1 MGGISLF
8 LIPRN
13 LPGITVRKMETQFD
27 NSHSTTFITFDK
39 VKVPADML
47 IGRENQGFR
56 YIMYNFNHERF
67 VIAVGAARSARLC
80 YSEAFKYSLER
91 RTFGK
96 RLIDHQLVRFKLAEM
111 LRMIE
116 ALQDSCEKA
125 AYAFQQGVK
134 DHEMGMQCA
143 LLKVNASKT
152 FEYCAREASQIF
164 GGSSIVKEGKGLLV
178 ERLYREV
185 RAQAVWK
192 KKIFFVKKITHY
204 YRSLRSEE
212 RRVGKECRS
221 RWSPY
226 H

>member
-67 VIAVGAARSARLC
+67 VLSVTACRNSRNL
-80 YSEAFKYSLER
+80 YEHAFKYALER
-91 RTFGK
+91 KTFGK

-116 ALQDSCEKA
+116 SLQDMCERA
-125 AYAFQQGVK
+125 AFATQQGVK
-134 DHEMGMQCA
+134 DNEMGMTCA
-143 LLKVNASKT
+143 LLKVNATKT
-152 FEYCAREASQIF
+152 LEYCAREASQIF
-164 GGSSIVKEGKGLLV
+164 GGSSIVKEGKGKVV
-178 ERLYREV
+178 ERLYRDV
-185 RAQAVWK
+185 RSYA
-192 KKIFFVKKITHY
+192 IPGG
-204 YRSLRSEE
+204 SEE
-212 RRVGKECRS
+212 ILLDFAMRQAAMQASKM
-221 RWSPY
+221 
-226 H
+226 